1 MTPKGSSS
9 RKSNSRRSRSYRGSD
24 SSKSRVN
31 SSAKKSKSRARS
43 KVNGN
48 KSSSQ
53 VSSNKKKNLDFS
65 RIKATNKRKIISQ
78 AVNRTKMSM
87 LENFNKNLFKSDLN
101 EEDNNNFHGMEQEG
115 SNFPNESLKVF
126 NNDEFKSSIR
136 RANDNLEKQYNFMLF
151 D

>member
-1 MTPKGSSS
+1 
-9 RKSNSRRSRSYRGSD
+9 
-24 SSKSRVN
+24 
-31 SSAKKSKSRARS
+31 
-43 KVNGN
+43 
-48 KSSSQ
+48 
-53 VSSNKKKNLDFS
+53 
-65 RIKATNKRKIISQ
+65 
-78 AVNRTKMSM
+78 M